1 MNPKEKAL
9 EWLEKHGEKIR
20 EKEYDEIT
28 NKMLAFEV
36 IGYETESIEKALD
49 IALKE
54 QASQIIRE
62 IRAIYQEGKGTEDPS
77 SYKSGWND
85 ALLVVERK
93 IERKY
98 LEGEG

>member
-54 QASQIIRE
+54 QARQILDE
-62 IRAIYQEGKGTEDPS
+62 IEEILEEAEFYYEWNHCGGYDYKVVDEGLEKL
-77 SYKSGWND
+77 K
-85 ALLVVERK
+85 
-93 IERKY
+93 RKY